1 MGQPWAEGERERHTG
16 ARGRAGGARGAR
28 AAMGAGARAA
38 AAAAAPG
45 PAPAALVTGAA
56 RGIGRAAA
64 EALAARGLAGGGL
77 TLVDLDGGGAGAAA
91 LALRRGSAGAG
102 AAGPAGPA
110 AVTALE
116 SDVSRPGAMRA
127 AVAAHLREFGRLD
140 VVVLNAGVGEALGPG
155 GFLAPGEEGWR
166 RVLATNLDAMVEG
179 AQEAARAMQ
188 GRPGG
193 GAIVLVASIGGVFPM
208 PQSPAY
214 AASKAGA
221 LHFARSLAGALAR
234 KGVRVNAVCPAFTD
248 TKLVRDGVALSEA
261 FAREVRSVSRG
272 VLLRPEFVGEV
283 VARVAAD
290 ASLSGEAVVL
300 DTGPGG
306 EPRAMLLGEPRLAP
320 FFGWRAS
327 TDAAPGTAGRPG
339 GHRGPPPPTAP
350 LPASFLKVRVAR
362 LSEDFAAAT
371 EVVSAPMPGAIPPGH
386 VLMRRLYAGVNA
398 SDINFT
404 SGRYFGGAKAASAR
418 LPFDA
423 GFEAVGVVAAVG
435 EGCRGLSVGAP
446 VAVMEFGAFSEYGI
460 VEARKAIPLPAP
472 TPEAVALL
480 TSGLTASIALE
491 VGDLRPGK
499 TVLVT
504 AAAGGT
510 GQFAVQLAKLA
521 GCRVVATCGTPEK
534 AEMLRGLGA
543 DRVVDYKRED
553 LGAVLGAEFR
563 DALDLVYDGVG
574 GAMFDAAVKNLAPKG
589 RVLVIG
595 MIGQYAKGWPASVVK
610 GLPERLLWKSAT
622 VQGFF
627 LLHYVR
633 RFRKHLRRL
642 VGLQRQGL
650 LKVMVDP
657 AEFVGVRS
665 VAEAV
670 QHLHSGMS
678 RGKVVVRITPP
689 TGPARL

>member
-1 MGQPWAEGERERHTG
+1 
-16 ARGRAGGARGAR
+16 
-28 AAMGAGARAA
+28 MGAGARARA
-38 AAAAAPG
+38 PPG

-64 EALAARGLAGGGL
+64 EALAARGLARGGL
-77 TLVDLDGGGAGAAA
+77 TLVDLDGGGAEGAAR
-91 LALRRGSAGAG
+91 ALRGGGKGAG
-102 AAGPAGPA
+102 AGPAGPA
-110 AVTALE
+110 AVTVLE

-155 GFLAPGEEGWR
+155 GFLAPGEESWR

-179 AQEAARAMQ
+179 AQEAARAMA
-188 GRPGG
+188 GHPGG
-193 GAIVLVASIGGVFPM
+193 GAIVLLASIGGVFPM

-221 LHFARSLAGALAR
+221 LHFARSLAGTLAR

-300 DTGPGG
+300 DSGPGG
-306 EPRAMLLGEPRLAP
+306 EPRVMLLGEPRLGP
-320 FFGWRAS
+320 FFGWQAS
-327 TDAAPGTAGRPG
+327 ADDAPGTAWAGGGRN
-339 GHRGPPPPTAP
+339 PPPPLTP

-371 EVVSAPMPGAIPPGH
+371 EVVSAPMPGTIPPDH

-423 GFEAVGVVAAVG
+423 GFEAVGVVAAMG
-435 EGCRGLSVGAP
+435 EGCRGLSVGSP

-460 VEARKAIPLPAP
+460 VKARKAIPLPAP

-491 VGDLRPGK
+491 VGGLRPGK

-521 GCRVVATCGTPEK
+521 GCRVVATCGSPEK
-534 AEMLRGLGA
+534 AEMLRSLGA

-553 LGAVLGAEFR
+553 FDEVLRAEFR

-595 MIGQYAKGWPASVVK
+595 MIGQYAQGWPASVVK

-633 RFRKHLRRL
+633 RFRQHLRRL
-642 VGLQRQGL
+642 VGLQQQGL

-657 AEFVGVRS
+657 VEFVGVRS
-665 VAEAV
+665 VAAAV
-670 QHLHSGMS
+670 EHLHSGMS
-678 RGKVVVRITPP
+678 RGKVVVRIAPP
-689 TGPARL
+689 TGPAKL

>member
-1 MGQPWAEGERERHTG
+1 
-16 ARGRAGGARGAR
+16 
-28 AAMGAGARAA
+28 
-38 AAAAAPG
+38 
-45 PAPAALVTGAA
+45 
-56 RGIGRAAA
+56 
-64 EALAARGLAGGGL
+64 
-77 TLVDLDGGGAGAAA
+77 
-91 LALRRGSAGAG
+91 
-102 AAGPAGPA
+102 
-110 AVTALE
+110 
-116 SDVSRPGAMRA
+116 
-127 AVAAHLREFGRLD
+127 
-140 VVVLNAGVGEALGPG
+140 
-155 GFLAPGEEGWR
+155 
-166 RVLATNLDAMVEG
+166 
-179 AQEAARAMQ
+179 
-188 GRPGG
+188 
-193 GAIVLVASIGGVFPM
+193 M

-221 LHFARSLAGALAR
+221 LHFARSLAGTLAR

-300 DTGPGG
+300 DSGPGG
-306 EPRAMLLGEPRLAP
+306 EPRAMLLGEPRLGP
-320 FFGWRAS
+320 FFGWQAFA
-327 TDAAPGTAGRPG
+327 DDAPGTAGAG
-339 GHRGPPPPTAP
+339 GGRNPPPPLTL
-350 LPASFLKVRVAR
+350 LPASFRKVRVAR

-371 EVVSAPMPGAIPPGH
+371 EVVSTPMPGTIPPGH

-446 VAVMEFGAFSEYGI
+446 IAVMEFGAFSEYGI

-491 VGDLRPGK
+491 VGGLRPGK

-521 GCRVVATCGTPEK
+521 GCRVVATCGSPEK
-534 AEMLRGLGA
+534 AEMLRNLGA

-553 LGAVLGAEFR
+553 LDEVLRAEFR

-595 MIGQYAKGWPASVVK
+595 MIGQYAQGWPASVVK

-642 VGLQRQGL
+642 VGLQQQGL

-657 AEFVGVRS
+657 KEFVGVTS
-665 VAEAV
+665 VAAAV
-670 QHLHSGMS
+670 EHLHSGMS
-678 RGKVVVRITPP
+678 RGKVVVRIAPP
-689 TGPARL
+689 AGPARL